1 MPADAYQLP
10 EWELLLK
17 AVVASPDDDLP
28 RLVAADWLDEHGEPE
43 RAEFIRVQIERAK
56 ADSTELN
63 WREKALWNNPF
74 YGPLWAQEACPTIAT
89 LGFNSPTGDTL
100 RDLWLVG
107 SERVTFRRGFPFR
120 VRCTAAEWLRFGSGI
135 VPRQPVR
142 ELSLSVCHE
151 LEPAQW
157 WEMTETLRPL
167 ARLEIDTASLLTAT
181 FIRDRICPGVPVFT
195 PDGPVEDEIVSGRF
209 SGSSMLEGRPA
220 RHSTRTSREEIPP
233 PRNDTPN

>member
-1 MPADAYQLP
+1 MNAYQLP

-56 ADSTELN
+56 ADRPELE

-89 LGFNSPTGDTL
+89 LGFSSPTGDTL

-107 SERVTFRRGFPFR
+107 SERVTFRRGFPYR
-120 VRCTAAEWLRFGSGI
+120 VSCTADEWLRHGSGI

-142 ELSLSVCHE
+142 ELALSICHE
-151 LEPAQW
+151 LETARW
-157 WEMTETLRPL
+157 WEMADTLRPL
-167 ARLEIDTASLLTAT
+167 TKLEIDNPSLPFAT
-181 FIRDRICPGVPVFT
+181 LLRDRICPGVQVCNA
-195 PDGPVEDEIVSGRF
+195 DGPVEDEIVSGPTAP
-209 SGSSMLEGRPA
+209 L
-220 RHSTRTSREEIPP
+220 TSRDTPTSPP
-233 PRNDTPN
+233 LSGPENLPGRNDIPS